1 MTPAMTGPDAPT
13 HPIFAD
19 YTAADPRAALHAM
32 TADAVS
38 VEPRTGALIV
48 TSYALVRDLLMHPA
62 LTNMPQHDPLVRAGL
77 SDRQIALHRPVIEFF
92 RAWGGHHA
100 EVRRRLLPAFGR
112 QQLQPVLPSLREVC
126 AGLLRDLRERREPD
140 DWIERFCRPYCL
152 AVLASV
158 FGSTLAQMDALAAS
172 TDGLMAYVAKPAS
185 HLDDDLAHQARA
197 SMARARDAVR
207 ETVLDTPRTLLAK
220 ALRSIADDP
229 RLGEAVAVAVAVQ
242 IITGTMDPL
251 AATLTEAL
259 LRRHTAPGTDR
270 TADEPGYARNAEEY
284 TEETLRLSCPFRF
297 AVRYATAELDIAGHR
312 VHTGQR
318 VLLVLGSANL
328 DEDFFPEPLA
338 FRPGDRD
345 NRHLAFGRGAHMCIG
360 SQLARA
366 AVTILTEALDGG
378 DFRVEADPATLRRA
392 GHLGA
397 DQITGLRVHVR

>member
-1 MTPAMTGPDAPT
+1 
-13 HPIFAD
+13 
-19 YTAADPRAALHAM
+19 
-32 TADAVS
+32 
-38 VEPRTGALIV
+38 
-48 TSYALVRDLLMHPA
+48 
-62 LTNMPQHDPLVRAGL
+62 
-77 SDRQIALHRPVIEFF
+77 
-92 RAWGGHHA
+92 
-100 EVRRRLLPAFGR
+100 
-112 QQLQPVLPSLREVC
+112 
-126 AGLLRDLRERREPD
+126 
-140 DWIERFCRPYCL
+140 
-152 AVLASV
+152 VLASV

-172 TDGLMAYVAKPAS
+172 TDGLMAYVAKPGS

-207 ETVLDTPRTLLAK
+207 ETVLDAPRTLLAK
-220 ALRSIADDP
+220 ARRSIADDP
-229 RLGEAVAVAVAVQ
+229 RFGEAVAVAVAVQ

-259 LRRHTAPGTDR
+259 LRHTAPGTDR
-270 TADEPGYARNAEEY
+270 TAGEPGHARNAEGY
-284 TEETLRLSCPFRF
+284 TEETLRLSCPFRL
-297 AVRYATAELDIAGHR
+297 AVRYATAALDVAGHR
-312 VHTGQR
+312 VRTGQR

-366 AVTILTEALDGG
+366 AVAILTEALDEGY
-378 DFRVEADPATLRRA
+378 FRVEADHATLRRA